1 MQKRILCLSMVVALC
16 ISLFPSPTWAAQ
28 ESDEVSAMTTNGSL
42 VSPGVFDEL
51 ESGEATADD
60 SHDFSRL
67 NCHEMTELW
76 FGRMEA
82 SLLDANSSNTPEE
95 IVSAYSTA

>member
-51 ESGEATADD
+51 RVAR
-60 SHDFSRL
+60 RL
-67 NCHEMTELW
+67 RTILMI
-76 FGRMEA
+76 FPG
-82 SLLDANSSNTPEE
+82 
-95 IVSAYSTA
+95 